1 MSMVKNSLN
10 LFVNLEKHR
19 AIQSQIH
26 FIIINQDE
34 ITNQAKINKQI
45 LYFHQSLF
53 LPKVQIHTDK
63 IKAYLENKPLSK
75 FTNEKTLSCEGIISK
90 DEVFKSLK
98 SMENNKSPGID
109 GLSKEFYECLSD
121 KIEKSFLSLY
131 S

>member
-1 MSMVKNSLN
+1 M
-10 LFVNLEKHR
+10 EKHR

-34 ITNQAKINKQI
+34 ITNQTKINKQI

-75 FTNEKTLSCEGIISK
+75 FTNEKTLSCESIISK

-98 SMENNKSPGID
+98 SMENNKSPGND
-109 GLSKEFYECLSD
+109 GLSKEFCESLYD
-121 KIEKSFLSLY
+121 KIEKSF
-131 S
+131 